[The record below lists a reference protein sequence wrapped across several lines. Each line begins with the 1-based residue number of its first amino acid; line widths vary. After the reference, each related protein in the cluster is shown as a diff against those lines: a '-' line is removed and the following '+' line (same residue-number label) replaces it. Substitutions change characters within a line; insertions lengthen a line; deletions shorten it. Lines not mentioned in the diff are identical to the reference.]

1 MYEER
6 LHAANGEAR
15 EKPREISQCTVIGRR
30 FDCFGV
36 SSLGHTVKPSYGVL
50 VGFVL
55 FAGRPAP
62 EEMKRFWRI
71 NKA

>member
-1 MYEER
+1 MLR
-6 LHAANGEAR
+6 TA
-15 EKPREISQCTVIGRR
+15 REISGCSVIGRR
-30 FDCFGV
+30 FDCFVCFGV